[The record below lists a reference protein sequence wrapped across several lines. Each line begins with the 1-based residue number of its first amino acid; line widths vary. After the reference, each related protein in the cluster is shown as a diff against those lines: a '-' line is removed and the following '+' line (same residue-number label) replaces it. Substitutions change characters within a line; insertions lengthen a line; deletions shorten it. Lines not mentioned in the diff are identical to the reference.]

1 MGLSGLFKV
10 TFKLI
15 WSQQDG
21 NIDSNLGLLFS
32 KVVPLNILWKILVLV
47 TGFIFCRSFGCLLVP
62 FGCLAALSLTEA
74 VTSCCMVFHK
84 QSVSHCLG
92 KK

>member
-21 NIDSNLGLLFS
+21 NIHSNLGLLFS
-32 KVVPLNILWKILVLV
+32 KVVPLNIPRKILVLV
-47 TGFIFCRSFGCLLVP
+47 ICFIFCRSFGCLLVS

-74 VTSCCMVFHK
+74 VISCCMGFHK
-84 QSVSHCLG
+84 QSVTALE